1 MNDSLCAFPATG
13 EPATGHKQATVPS
26 VSRGLQRPSRATGY
40 DQVYAKPERQADLT
54 ILRDDIAGSVL
65 ACKRVLEVAAG
76 TGWWTDVLA
85 ARAVTRAL
93 TSPQ

>member
-1 MNDSLCAFPATG
+1 
-13 EPATGHKQATVPS
+13 
-26 VSRGLQRPSRATGY
+26 
-40 DQVYAKPERQADLT
+40 VYAKPERQADLT